1 MRLPRSYLKKRLLGS
16 AGGTGDASAEPHGK
30 WDPRQGDG
38 VRLEEGASVT
48 GPALQSIFEMA
59 SRNNGKP
66 DARMRIHPTAIVEEG
81 VVIGA
86 GTSIWDSVHIRK
98 NARVGR
104 DSIIG
109 EKSYIA
115 YDVAIGDLVKIN
127 AGVYICAGVTI
138 EDGCMI

>member
-1 MRLPRSYLKKRLLGS
+1 MRSLSRANSLGVDRVFQPPVS
-16 AGGTGDASAEPHGK
+16 
-30 WDPRQGDG
+30 GDG
-38 VRLEEGASVT
+38 
-48 GPALQSIFEMA
+48 
-59 SRNNGKP
+59 KP
-66 DARMRIHPTAIVEEG
+66 GVAVRIHPTAIVEEG
-81 VVIGA
+81 GVIGA
-86 GTSIWDSVHIRK
+86 GTSVWDSVHIRK

-138 EDGCMI
+138 EDGSMISAH